1 MSNDEI
7 ERLLTDTS
15 RQAYIADITVLMR
28 SSETDGAV
36 RAIATAL
43 KEQGYTDV
51 GVHVAD
57 IHAGCAPDNI
67 LVTEYEQRF
76 EKPPMAE
83 SLYRIVVGVTAP
95 AGARFSDVTARIAA
109 SLPSAPDGSEALWYG
124 GTRAGRLRECDL
136 AVPIVCRMNEPR

>member
-1 MSNDEI
+1 MSDQKT
-7 ERLLTDTS
+7 ERLLPDTS
-15 RQAYIADITVLMR
+15 RQPCIAEITVLMR
-28 SSETDGAV
+28 SSETDGAARV
-36 RAIATAL
+36 IATAL

-51 GVHVAD
+51 GVHIVD
-57 IHAGCAPDNI
+57 IHAGCEPDNI

-76 EKPPMAE
+76 ERPPLAE

-95 AGARFSDVTARIAA
+95 AGVRFSDVTSRIAA
-109 SLPSAPDGSEALWYG
+109 SLPPAPDGSEALWYG